1 MQMRKVPMRMC
12 TGLLP
17 DETEKGAG
25 PGGEKP
31 GRRNLF
37 GFDRARKPGAAHMFA
52 IISSACKSPEKHGV
66 WRKHFLA
73 GFPMKFMIKWRRN
86 CRTVNKLAS
95 MLSLTKKAGKL
106 ISGFDV
112 AKDSVEKKNAGL
124 VLLAKDLSP
133 KSRKE
138 IALVCKR
145 SGAQIKELPLTMD
158 EVWFATGKRAG
169 ILAVAD
175 EGLAKKLAQLTDD
188 KNKEESAL

>member
-1 MQMRKVPMRMC
+1 M
-12 TGLLP
+12 
-17 DETEKGAG
+17 
-25 PGGEKP
+25 
-31 GRRNLF
+31 
-37 GFDRARKPGAAHMFA
+37 
-52 IISSACKSPEKHGV
+52 
-66 WRKHFLA
+66 
-73 GFPMKFMIKWRRN
+73 
-86 CRTVNKLAS
+86 NKLAS
-95 MLSLTKKAGKL
+95 MLSLTQKAGKL

-124 VLLAKDLSP
+124 VLLAKDLST

>member
-1 MQMRKVPMRMC
+1 M
-12 TGLLP
+12 
-17 DETEKGAG
+17 
-25 PGGEKP
+25 
-31 GRRNLF
+31 
-37 GFDRARKPGAAHMFA
+37 
-52 IISSACKSPEKHGV
+52 
-66 WRKHFLA
+66 
-73 GFPMKFMIKWRRN
+73 
-86 CRTVNKLAS
+86 NKLAS

-169 ILAVAD
+169 ILAVTD

>member
-1 MQMRKVPMRMC
+1 M
-12 TGLLP
+12 
-17 DETEKGAG
+17 
-25 PGGEKP
+25 
-31 GRRNLF
+31 
-37 GFDRARKPGAAHMFA
+37 
-52 IISSACKSPEKHGV
+52 
-66 WRKHFLA
+66 
-73 GFPMKFMIKWRRN
+73 
-86 CRTVNKLAS
+86 NKLAS

-112 AKDSVEKKNAGL
+112 AKDSVEKNAGL

>member
-12 TGLLP
+12 TGCGQMKPKRELVRVVKSQDGEISL
-17 DETEKGAG
+17 DLTGKKAGRGAYVC
-25 PGGEKP
+25 
-31 GRRNLF
+31 
-37 GFDRARKPGAAHMFA
+37 